1 MRLSGTYGLVCA
13 AWYPSERQTVE
24 EALAAG
30 DVDRRTAADLGYT
43 ALPVSAETAPPD
55 MAVAAGQRVLERGDC
70 PARTLSMVLHASVHH
85 QGHDAWSAS
94 HYIAD
99 RLSAHHAVPIGLLQQ
114 CNGGAIGIE
123 LAVSRLQGDP
133 QAGPALV
140 TTGDRFL
147 MPSWH
152 RWRTD
157 YGMAAGDAGTAVLV
171 HRGDELPSD
180 LTLHALATTVA
191 SELEVMHRGEDE
203 LNADPLGH
211 GPMIDVRRPKRHF
224 VRSIGVDHFTKL
236 AHDRIREAVREALA
250 SCGLAPDDPRLRHAV
265 LPRLGAKAMA
275 EAYVPPLT
283 ESVAAPLLDLGR
295 ATGHLGA
302 GDLNASLADLAI
314 GDRLE
319 PGQYALVLNGGG
331 GFTFTAAVVSRPE
344 PKRPPGRRTA
354 RTTDPST
361 GEPT

>member
-13 AWYPSERQTVE
+13 AWYPPERQTVE
-24 EALAAG
+24 DALAAG
-30 DVDRRTAADLGYT
+30 EVDGRTAADLGYT
-43 ALPVSAETAPPD
+43 ALPVSEDTAPPD
-55 MAVAAGQRVLERGDC
+55 MAVAAGAQVLERGHC
-70 PARTLSMVLHASVHH
+70 PAEAISMVLHASVHH
-85 QGHDAWSAS
+85 QGHDAWSAP

-99 RLSAHHAVPIGLLQQ
+99 RLDARDAVPIGLLQQ

-123 LAVSRLQGDP
+123 LAVSRLQGDAE
-133 QAGPALV
+133 AGPVLV

-171 HRGDELPSD
+171 HRDEGLPSD
-180 LTLHALATTVA
+180 LVLHSLATTVA
-191 SELEVMHRGEDE
+191 AELEVMHRG
-203 LNADPLGH
+203 ADGLDAGPLGH

-224 VRSIGVDHFTKL
+224 VRTSGVEYFTKL
-236 AHDRIREAVREALA
+236 AHDRIRGAVAEALE

-265 LPRLGAKAMA
+265 LPRLGEKAMA
-275 EAYVPPLT
+275 EAYVPALE
-283 ESVAAPLLDLGR
+283 ESVSAPLLDLGR

-302 GDLNASLADLAI
+302 GDLNASLADLAT
-314 GDRLE
+314 GDLLE

-331 GFTFTAAVVSRPE
+331 GFTFTAAVVSRAD
-344 PKRPPGRRTA
+344 TA
-354 RTTDPST
+354 
-361 GEPT
+361 G

>member
-1 MRLSGTYGLVCA
+1 MRLSKTYGLVCA
-13 AWYPSERQTVE
+13 AWYPADRQTVE

-30 DVDRRTAADLGYT
+30 EVDRRSAADLGYT
-43 ALPVSAETAPPD
+43 ALPVSEDIAPPD
-55 MAVAAGQRVLERGDC
+55 MAVAAGRQVLERGHC
-70 PARTLSMVLHASVHH
+70 PAETLSMVLHASVHH
-85 QGHDAWSAS
+85 QGHDAWSAP

-99 RLSAHHAVPIGLLQQ
+99 RLEARDAVPIGLLQQ

-171 HRGDELPSD
+171 HRDQGLHSD
-180 LTLHALATTVA
+180 LVLHSMATTVA
-191 SELEVMHRGEDE
+191 AELEVMHRGEDE
-203 LNADPLGH
+203 LNAEPLGH
-211 GPMIDVRRPKRHF
+211 SPMIDVRRTKRHF
-224 VRSIGVDHFTKL
+224 VRTFGIEHFTKL
-236 AHDRIREAVREALA
+236 AHDRIRSAVREALE

-265 LPRLGAKAMA
+265 LPRLGTKAMA

-283 ESVAAPLLDLGR
+283 ECVSASLLDLGR

-302 GDLNASLADLAI
+302 GDLNASLADLAS
-314 GDRLE
+314 GNWLE
-319 PGQYALVLNGGG
+319 PGQYAVVLNGGG
-331 GFTFTAAVVSRPE
+331 GFTFTAVVVSRPD
-344 PKRPPGRRTA
+344 THH
-354 RTTDPST
+354 
-361 GEPT
+361 

>member
-1 MRLSGTYGLVCA
+1 MRLNGTYGLVCC
-13 AWYPSERQTVE
+13 AWYPPDRQTVE

-30 DVDRRTAADLGYT
+30 EVDRRTAADLGYT
-43 ALPVSAETAPPD
+43 ALPVSEDTASPD
-55 MAVAAGQRVLERGDC
+55 MAVAAGVQVLERADC
-70 PARTLSMVLHASVHH
+70 PAQTLSLVLHASVHH
-85 QGHDAWSAS
+85 QGHDAWSAP

-99 RLSAHHAVPIGLLQQ
+99 RLEARDAVPIGLLQQ

-123 LAVSRLQGDP
+123 LAVSRLQGDA

-157 YGMAAGDAGTAVLV
+157 FGMAAGDAGTAVLV
-171 HRGDELPSD
+171 HRNEGLRAD
-180 LTLHALATTVA
+180 LTLHSLATTVA
-191 SELEVMHRGEDE
+191 AELEVMHRGADG

-224 VRSIGVDHFTKL
+224 VRTFGVEYFTKL
-236 AHDRIREAVREALA
+236 ARDRIREAVAEALE

-265 LPRLGAKAMA
+265 LPRLGQKAMA
-275 EAYVPPLT
+275 ETYAPALA
-283 ESVAAPLLDLGR
+283 ESVSAPLLELGS

-302 GDLNASLADLAI
+302 GDLNASLADLAT
-314 GDRLE
+314 GDLLE
-319 PGQYALVLNGGG
+319 PGQYAVVLNGGG
-331 GFTFTAAVVSRPE
+331 GFTFTAAVVSRTD
-344 PKRPPGRRTA
+344 TA
-354 RTTDPST
+354 
-361 GEPT
+361 G

>member
-1 MRLSGTYGLVCA
+1 MWLSGTYGLVCA
-13 AWYPSERQTVE
+13 AWYPSARQTVE

-30 DVDRRTAADLGYT
+30 ELDKRTAADLGYT
-43 ALPVSAETAPPD
+43 ALPVSEDVAPPD
-55 MAVAAGQRVLERGDC
+55 MAVAAGHQVLERGHC
-70 PARTLSMVLHASVHH
+70 RAEKLSMVLHASVHH
-85 QGHDAWSAS
+85 QGHDAWSAP

-99 RLSAHHAVPIGLLQQ
+99 RLAARDAVPIGLLQQ

-171 HRGDELPSD
+171 HRGAGLRSD
-180 LTLHALATTVA
+180 LVLHAIATTTA
-191 SELEVMHRGEDE
+191 AELEVMHRGEDE
-203 LNADPLGH
+203 LNSDPLGH
-211 GPMIDVRRPKRHF
+211 SSMIDVRRTKRHF
-224 VRSIGVDHFTKL
+224 VRTFGVEYFTKL
-236 AHDRIREAVREALA
+236 AHDRIRGAVREALE

-265 LPRLGAKAMA
+265 LPRLGTKAMA
-275 EAYVPPLT
+275 EAYVPPLV
-283 ESVAAPLLDLGR
+283 ESVSAPLLDLGR

-302 GDLNASLADLAI
+302 GDLNASLADLAT
-314 GDRLE
+314 GDWLE
-319 PGQYALVLNGGG
+319 PGQYAVVLNGGG
-331 GFTFTAAVVSRPE
+331 GFTFTAVVVSRTN
-344 PKRPPGRRTA
+344 TA
-354 RTTDPST
+354 D
-361 GEPT
+361 